1 MTQAHDKL
9 PRRAA
14 PPKKAA
20 ATSTVALRV
29 RRPHPQRK
37 AKAEEPSAARRGK
50 PVPQVVPATR
60 RVGEERRD
68 EPHEVW
74 ETETLELAAPEGPHV
89 EEPSHDALLDSETE
103 EHETETPE
111 PAAGRTAARRQDD
124 TPTSALSRY
133 LREMARLPVMH
144 PQEELENAR
153 RIEELELS
161 TWDCLLESPTLV
173 QEIFAA
179 CESALPP
186 SPELT
191 ALRRR
196 ISTTTSR
203 PVTKSRHATIRRLSE
218 QLRHL
223 DPDKLALREALD
235 RTQLLLE
242 QPPRGAARARAS
254 VARQATSVVQTYRRA
269 ENAKNDFVK
278 ANLRLVVCL
287 AQRYNHGAL
296 PFADLVQE
304 GNLGLMKAVD
314 RFDHRRGYRFST
326 YATWWIRHA
335 IQRALAD
342 KGRAIRLPVHL
353 LDSRHRVTRWKR
365 ILEGR
370 LGREPTAEEL
380 SAASGIVPEKL
391 AALES
396 VSMHQPISL
405 DSPLGDEDDDRKLID
420 LVRDPTA
427 AGRTVAD
434 DLGDRAMVQE
444 MLAQLRKLKPVEADI
459 LRQRFGLDTGE
470 EQTLAEIGQK
480 YRLSRE
486 RIRQLQEQALGKL
499 QQALRR
505 KGLS

>member
-1 MTQAHDKL
+1 
-9 PRRAA
+9 
-14 PPKKAA
+14 
-20 ATSTVALRV
+20 
-29 RRPHPQRK
+29 
-37 AKAEEPSAARRGK
+37 
-50 PVPQVVPATR
+50 
-60 RVGEERRD
+60 
-68 EPHEVW
+68 
-74 ETETLELAAPEGPHV
+74 
-89 EEPSHDALLDSETE
+89 
-103 EHETETPE
+103 
-111 PAAGRTAARRQDD
+111 
-124 TPTSALSRY
+124 
-133 LREMARLPVMH
+133 
-144 PQEELENAR
+144 
-153 RIEELELS
+153 
-161 TWDCLLESPTLV
+161 
-173 QEIFAA
+173 
-179 CESALPP
+179 
-186 SPELT
+186 
-191 ALRRR
+191 
-196 ISTTTSR
+196 
-203 PVTKSRHATIRRLSE
+203 
-218 QLRHL
+218 
-223 DPDKLALREALD
+223 DKLALREAIE
-235 RTQLLLE
+235 RVQLLLE
-242 QPPRGAARARAS
+242 QPPRGTARARAS
-254 VARQATSVVQTYRRA
+254 VARQATAVVQTYRRA

-380 SAASGIVPEKL
+380 SVASGIVPEKL

-420 LVRDPTA
+420 LVRDPNA